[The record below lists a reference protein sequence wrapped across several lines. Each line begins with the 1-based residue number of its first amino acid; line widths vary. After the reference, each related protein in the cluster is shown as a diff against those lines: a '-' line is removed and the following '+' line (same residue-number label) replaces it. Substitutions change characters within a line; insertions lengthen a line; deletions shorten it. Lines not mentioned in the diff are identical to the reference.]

1 MSTIP
6 AYYQQDN
13 RSLCHTYTKN
23 SSEDQAGGD
32 ESDQTIRL
40 PQEQVAEENTK
51 DNTDMP
57 HRDDITY
64 FFRSH
69 DKNGQRIGHQHH
81 DARRNSTPFVITPFL
96 LNRSPPFGEN
106 DPRGKNERTN

>member
-40 PQEQVAEENTK
+40 PQEQVAEK
-51 DNTDMP
+51 VGKP
-57 HRDDITY
+57 
-64 FFRSH
+64 
-69 DKNGQRIGHQHH
+69 
-81 DARRNSTPFVITPFL
+81 VITEDTGLNTNPIDRLLSEKTIQEVRTKEPIKSVMFL
-96 LNRSPPFGEN
+96 VGDCSCR
-106 DPRGKNERTN
+106 ERRF